1 MLECKA
7 LSKVY
12 NGRHVVDN
20 VTFTMRTGRVMGLVG
35 PNGAGKS
42 TLLKMFTGLI
52 WPTGG
57 TVSIDGFDV
66 QQNQRRAL
74 ANVGAIIEWPSFY
87 LDLSARRNLDILSG
101 GNGTEY
107 ERKLREI
114 IHMVNLD
121 GRLSDK
127 VGRFSTGM
135 KQRLGI
141 ALALLPDSKF
151 IILDEPT
158 NGLDPLG
165 LIEIRRI
172 IRDYNQLFGTT
183 ILVTTHLLPEIEQVA
198 HDIAIIN
205 RGRLIAHGEIKTLLA
220 GDNILKVFASP
231 LEQAFELIRKSELP
245 VEFLQLI
252 EGECV
257 QMKISDEDCAAEV
270 NTLLVKNG
278 IKISR
283 LGIKRKTLE
292 SFFLE
297 STGDDQHVS

>member
-257 QMKISDEDCAAEV
+257 QMKISDEECAAEV

>member
-12 NGRHVVDN
+12 NGRHAVDN

-141 ALALLPDSKF
+141 ALALLPDSQF

-257 QMKISDEDCAAEV
+257 QMKISDEECAAEV

>member
-12 NGRHVVDN
+12 NGRHAVDN

-257 QMKISDEDCAAEV
+257 QMKISDEECAAEV

>member
-12 NGRHVVDN
+12 NGRHAVDN

-141 ALALLPDSKF
+141 ALALLPDSQF

-257 QMKISDEDCAAEV
+257 QMKISDEECASEV

>member
-12 NGRHVVDN
+12 NGRHAVDN

-257 QMKISDEDCAAEV
+257 QMKISDEDCASEV

>member
-1 MLECKA
+1 
-7 LSKVY
+7 
-12 NGRHVVDN
+12 
-20 VTFTMRTGRVMGLVG
+20 
-35 PNGAGKS
+35 
-42 TLLKMFTGLI
+42 
-52 WPTGG
+52 
-57 TVSIDGFDV
+57 
-66 QQNQRRAL
+66 L

-257 QMKISDEDCAAEV
+257 QMKISDEECAAEV

>member
-1 MLECKA
+1 M
-7 LSKVY
+7 
-12 NGRHVVDN
+12 NGRH
-20 VTFTMRTGRVMGLVG
+20 F
-35 PNGAGKS
+35 
-42 TLLKMFTGLI
+42 I
-52 WPTGG
+52 WISVP
-57 TVSIDGFDV
+57 
-66 QQNQRRAL
+66 
-74 ANVGAIIEWPSFY
+74 
-87 LDLSARRNLDILSG
+87 
-101 GNGTEY
+101 

-141 ALALLPDSKF
+141 ALALLPDSQF

-257 QMKISDEDCAAEV
+257 QMKISDEECAAEV